1 VLSGASYRTLVE
13 PRISSVDAEE
23 ERVDHDMYALRTCGS
38 HKDYTPDPT
47 SGNSPAQGL
56 REKELSPIHERRL
69 DDDLSYV
76 QH

>member
-1 VLSGASYRTLVE
+1 
-13 PRISSVDAEE
+13 
-23 ERVDHDMYALRTCGS
+23 MYALRTCGS